1 MVGTEFSFQKTSQ
14 TLARVLARIKP
25 TPWEKV
31 IKSPSSNQTNFYINK
46 HFYQQKK
53 NDIIFIGSQSIQI
66 LSSRKCNWSILFGFT
81 GTGCCYFTGI
91 IFFGK

>member
-31 IKSPSSNQTNFYINK
+31 ITTKTSK
-46 HFYQQKK
+46 
-53 NDIIFIGSQSIQI
+53 
-66 LSSRKCNWSILFGFT
+66 
-81 GTGCCYFTGI
+81 
-91 IFFGK
+91 